1 MIKDILKRIDHGQR
15 LTVEDAL
22 RLYESQDIHAIGLAA
37 QRVSERFNGPH
48 AYFIVNRHINPTNIC
63 VNRCRFCA
71 FSRSKGE
78 DGAFEMSIQE
88 IVETIGSS
96 NPPPREVHIVGG
108 LHPEWS
114 LGYYC
119 DMLRAIKEAFPSV
132 TIKAFTAVEIDH
144 MSRISG
150 ISVEAVLEALKEAG
164 LDLMPGG
171 GAEIIPEQTRQKLCP
186 EKISGQRYL
195 EIHRAAHKLGIRS
208 NTTMLYGHIESLKD
222 RLEHLEAI
230 RALQDETGGFQ
241 AFIPLSYQSENT
253 PLKGRP
259 SSGLDDLMTIA
270 ISRLFLDNVPHI
282 KAYWVMLGEKLAQV
296 ALLYGADDLEG
307 TVLQERIAHSAG
319 AKSSQSLTVE
329 ELVRMIKKA
338 GRVPVERDSFYNP
351 VRVYHEEAITRGST
365 QTV

>member
-1 MIKDILKRIDHGQR
+1 MVQVILERVIEGQR
-15 LTVEDAL
+15 LSIEEAL

-78 DGAFEMSIQE
+78 EGAFEMSIEE
-88 IVETIGSS
+88 IVEAIGNS
-96 NPPPREVHIVGG
+96 NPMPKEVHIVGG
-108 LHPEWS
+108 LHPDWD
-114 LGYYC
+114 LGHYC
-119 DMLRAIKEAFPSV
+119 RMLRTIKENFPEVS
-132 TIKAFTAVEIDH
+132 IKAFTAVEIDH
-144 MSRISG
+144 MSRLSG
-150 ISVEAVLEALKEAG
+150 LSVEAVLEALKEAG

-171 GAEIIPEQTRQKLCP
+171 GAEIIPEETRQKLCP

-195 EIHRAAHKLGIRS
+195 EIHRTAHRLGIKT
-208 NTTMLYGHIESLKD
+208 NATMLYGHIESLRD
-222 RLEHLEAI
+222 RLLHLEAI

-253 PLKGRP
+253 PLKGRFP
-259 SSGLDDLMTIA
+259 SGLDDLMTIA
-270 ISRLFLDNVPHI
+270 ISRLFLDNIPHI

-307 TVLQERIAHSAG
+307 TVVQERIAHSAG
-319 AKSSQSLTVE
+319 ARSSQGLSVE

-351 VRVYHEEAITRGST
+351 VVIYDEEPITRRGS
-365 QTV
+365 